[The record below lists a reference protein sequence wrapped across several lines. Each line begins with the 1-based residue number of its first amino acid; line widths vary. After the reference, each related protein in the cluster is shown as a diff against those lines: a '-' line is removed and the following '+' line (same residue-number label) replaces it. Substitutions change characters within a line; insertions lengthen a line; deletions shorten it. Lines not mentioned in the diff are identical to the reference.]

1 MKASPAWSR
10 TLGRGG
16 SERPPAS
23 GSPVSTA
30 GAETSK
36 AAWVPGT
43 RSSEPTSRAPRLQ
56 PPAFWDR
63 EAADVCRP
71 GPRLATHCGG
81 LGKPTRGS
89 ARAPSPEPLEGA
101 VPMSAPAAGLGPA
114 TARGRGGHPELLG
127 FPVGGRRL
135 RLPRTE
141 LDGRGGDARKT
152 AFLSHSPGARRPGVR
167 PPRGA
172 CRQRFPGPV
181 ERENHCLSK
190 MQLPRTLPTSVIRP
204 RRTGLGMARSW
215 AKMITDGGRP
225 LQRAGLDLA
234 SVKETAA
241 QK

>member
-56 PPAFWDR
+56 TPAFWDR

-71 GPRLATHCGG
+71 GPSACSSLRRPRQPNTRL
-81 LGKPTRGS
+81 GS
-89 ARAPSPEPLEGA
+89 SPEPLECA

-181 ERENHCLSK
+181 ERENHCLPK
-190 MQLPRTLPTSVIRP
+190 MQLPRPSPTSVIRP

-215 AKMITDGGRP
+215 AKMSTDGGRP

>member
-56 PPAFWDR
+56 TPAFWDR

-71 GPRLATHCGG
+71 GPRLAAHCGG

-89 ARAPSPEPLEGA
+89 ARAPSPEPRAPRRRRSHVRAGRWAGTGHCAGA
-101 VPMSAPAAGLGPA
+101 RGAPGAAGVSSRGPKA
-114 TARGRGGHPELLG
+114 ASPPNRAGWE
-127 FPVGGRRL
+127 GRR
-135 RLPRTE
+135 
-141 LDGRGGDARKT
+141 RKEDCV
-152 AFLSHSPGARRPGVR
+152 SV
-167 PPRGA
+167 
-172 CRQRFPGPV
+172 
-181 ERENHCLSK
+181 
-190 MQLPRTLPTSVIRP
+190 TLPWGQAP
-204 RRTGLGMARSW
+204 WGAPPTGSLPTAVS
-215 AKMITDGGRP
+215 
-225 LQRAGLDLA
+225 RAG
-234 SVKETAA
+234 
-241 QK
+241 